1 MKFIVRMVV
10 NAVAIYVA
18 VALLNGHGLS
28 MEDQNWTNFFWLAL
42 IFALVNTFLK
52 PIMFMIGCP
61 LLVLTAGLGALLIN
75 TLLFYLVA
83 SIGNSFG
90 VGFQVITFWG
100 AFLGSII
107 VSVASFALNALLG
120 NRP

>member
-1 MKFIVRMVV
+1 MKIIVRLVV
-10 NAVAIYVA
+10 NAVAIYAA

-28 MEDQNWTNFFWLAL
+28 MSDQNWTNFFWLAL
-42 IFALVNTFLK
+42 IFAVVNTLLK
-52 PIMFMIGCP
+52 PVMLLFGCP
-61 LLVLTAGLGALLIN
+61 LIILTAGLGALLIN

-90 VGFQVITFWG
+90 VGFQVVTFWG

-107 VSVASFALNALLG
+107 VSIVSFLLNALLG